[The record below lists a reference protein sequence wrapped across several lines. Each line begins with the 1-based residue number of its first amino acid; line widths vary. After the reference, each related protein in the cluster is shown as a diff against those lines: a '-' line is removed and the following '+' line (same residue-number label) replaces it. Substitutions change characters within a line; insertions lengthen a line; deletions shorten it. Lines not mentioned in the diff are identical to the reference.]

1 MTGVPWTRMVSTGDS
16 FTEGLHDGDDDAPVG
31 WADRLAL
38 HLDHRREGAPP
49 LEYAN
54 LAIRGRLLG
63 QIIDEQLPQALS
75 LGPDLVTLC
84 GGGNDLLR
92 PGADPDALAERLEGA
107 VALLRSRGID
117 VLVQTLVDP
126 RDSPVIRLQRPRYGI
141 YNASVWSIAQR
152 HGAHVLDL
160 WGMRS
165 IRDWRMWAPD
175 RIHLTPAGHEQV
187 AQGALVALGCEPDTP
202 DWDDPLAP
210 LPLPPR
216 TEWLRANAR
225 WAREHGLPWVRRRLR
240 GESSGDG
247 RLPKRPLPLPVR
259 PG

>member
-1 MTGVPWTRMVSTGDS
+1 MTAWTRMVSLGDS
-16 FTEGLHDGDDDAPVG
+16 FTEGLHDGDDDALVG
-31 WADRLAL
+31 WADRLAV
-38 HLDHRREGAPP
+38 HLDRRQPDGPP

-63 QIIDEQLPQALS
+63 QIIEEQLPRALE
-75 LGPDLVTLC
+75 LEPDLVTLC

-92 PGADPDALAERLEGA
+92 PGADPDALA
-107 VALLRSRGID
+107 ALLEAAVVDLRGRGID

-126 RDSPVIRLQRPRYGI
+126 KDSPVIRLQRARYGVF
-141 YNASVWSIAQR
+141 NTSVWSLAQR

-165 IRDWRMWAPD
+165 LRDWRMWSSD
-175 RIHLTPAGHEQV
+175 RIHLTPEGHARV
-187 AQGALVALGCEPDTP
+187 AQGALVALHLDPDTP

-210 LPLPPR
+210 LPHPPR
-216 TEWLRANAR
+216 VEWLRANAR

-259 PG
+259 